1 LIEIVSDIEVKEHLV
16 FIHPFYFNDKQRIYF
31 DSSNKYMLEKL
42 GHPRVFLY
50 EKEEN
55 KMRRTIKW
63 RCLRRFSKYPEELEN
78 DSGYLR
84 ALSPSF

>member
-1 LIEIVSDIEVKEHLV
+1 
-16 FIHPFYFNDKQRIYF
+16 
-31 DSSNKYMLEKL
+31 MLEKL

-50 EKEEN
+50 EKEESR
-55 KMRRTIKW
+55 MRRTIKW

-78 DSGYLR
+78 DSGFLR

>member
-1 LIEIVSDIEVKEHLV
+1 MIEICSEIEVKEHLV
-16 FIHPFYFNDKQRIYF
+16 FVHPFYFNDKQRIYF
-31 DSSNKYMLEKL
+31 DSKNQYMLEKL

-50 EKEEN
+50 EKEESR
-55 KMRRTIKW
+55 MRRTIKW

-78 DSGYLR
+78 DSGNLR